1 LKGRLF
7 KQLCIAGINRA
18 AVFSLRSVPTTIE
31 KLFKPMGNGVA
42 SQTLYQQATID
53 RQ

>member
-1 LKGRLF
+1 MKPERKATIGELLE
-7 KQLCIAGINRA
+7 
-18 AVFSLRSVPTTIE
+18 AVFSLWTVPTTIG

-42 SQTLYQQATID
+42 RQTLYQQATID